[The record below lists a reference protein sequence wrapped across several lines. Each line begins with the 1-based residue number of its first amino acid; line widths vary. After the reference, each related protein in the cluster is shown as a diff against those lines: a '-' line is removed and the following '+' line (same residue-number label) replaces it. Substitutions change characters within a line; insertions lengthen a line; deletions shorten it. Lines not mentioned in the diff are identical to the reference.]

1 MSDENDFIM
10 ISSCNPEGQKIN
22 LDLPLLETPA
32 TMDFNTTMRN
42 YHNYYIEHLGKKTV
56 LVYTCVDTPTKHTIF
71 DKVDDKHINVNVW
84 KKCFADESG
93 IFRFDEPNY
102 SDLTTVLL
110 SKGQP
115 IRRICG
121 YCCKTYL
128 NDFIERMVDY
138 KGWNVVMITH
148 DETKKTY
155 HIDRIF
161 LAK

>member
-32 TMDFNTTMRN
+32 TMDFTTTMRN
-42 YHNYYIEHLGKKTV
+42 YHNYYMEHLGKKTIII
-56 LVYTCVDTPTKHTIF
+56 YTYVDIPNIHNVFLRLYENNMGIWRTCFQNDVSEKFWKHP
-71 DKVDDKHINVNVW
+71 NYRSMQLRLS
-84 KKCFADESG
+84 SG
-93 IFRFDEPNY
+93 SNSDNEFDEFDN
-102 SDLTTVLL
+102 
-110 SKGQP
+110 
-115 IRRICG
+115 
-121 YCCKTYL
+121 L
-128 NDFIERMVDY
+128 NDFIEMIVDY